1 MGHVELEMAMDPAK
15 ETRPIFLICGCRKYR
30 EYLDAAIARMDRPK
44 WRTIGVVGDP
54 DCGAPRLEGQIV
66 TLPIS
71 DIYEALPVKIHA
83 AFKWAYETF
92 PKAPGVYKTDDD
104 IIYHDM
110 KSLTKAIGLYVSK
123 PYWGLFIGV
132 CPENEINP
140 IRIAERF
147 EDKTLKPRHQAA
159 IYCYG
164 HGYWVSR
171 KAIEVL
177 IANESEYAGSYLED
191 VCTGYL
197 MNRAGW
203 KPLHV
208 PIAYVEAV
216 RGPELLTAK

>member
-1 MGHVELEMAMDPAK
+1 MEPSN

-30 EYLDAAIARMDRPK
+30 EYLDAAILRMDRPK

-54 DCGAPRLEGQIV
+54 DCGTPRLDGQIL
-66 TLPIS
+66 TLPVS

-83 AFKWAYETF
+83 AFTWAYNTF
-92 PKAPGVYKTDDD
+92 PKSPGIYKTDDD

-110 KSLTKAIGLYVSK
+110 KGLTKAIGTLLSK

-147 EDKTLKPRHQAA
+147 EDKTLTPRHQAA

-171 KAIEVL
+171 KALDVIV
-177 IANESEYAGSYLED
+177 AADREYKGSYLED
-191 VCTGYL
+191 VCTGYVL
-197 MNRAGW
+197 NRAGW
-203 KPLHV
+203 KPLHM
-208 PIAYVEAV
+208 PIAYSEAL
-216 RGPELLTAK
+216 RGPELLAAK